1 MLNYKQCQINEYK
14 SFSGDEYIQYS
25 VPLKEKLCSV
35 LSCITK
41 CQERIWDFQQRG
53 LCDLKQA
60 VPPTSAEPQNLKR
73 A

>member
-1 MLNYKQCQINEYK
+1 M
-14 SFSGDEYIQYS
+14 YIQYS